1 MLVRIQPGTAYT
13 VRQTVCFMF
22 GLTVS
27 LCPFW
32 APAIHRSLDEQSRD
46 GSTSVMRWSK
56 MARCPAGGAG
66 SHAKMVEW
74 QTRQAQTLLSAA
86 A

>member
-1 MLVRIQPGTAYT
+1 MRPGSSIEEHPFHWSMLVRIQPGTAYT

-46 GSTSVMRWSK
+46 GPTSPCEVAKDGPGHGRWDRVYI
-56 MARCPAGGAG
+56 A
-66 SHAKMVEW
+66 E
-74 QTRQAQTLLSAA
+74 
-86 A
+86 